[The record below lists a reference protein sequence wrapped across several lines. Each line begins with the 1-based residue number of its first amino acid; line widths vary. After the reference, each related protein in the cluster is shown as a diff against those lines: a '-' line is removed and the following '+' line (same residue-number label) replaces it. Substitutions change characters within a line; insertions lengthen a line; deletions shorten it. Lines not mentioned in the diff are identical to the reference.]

1 MNTGDLTPRRCYWE
15 TVCNTQEEQRQRFRK
30 DYISHWGWLPS
41 PFKSEIG
48 DSKTHSLSP
57 RHPPV
62 RTGERI
68 TSNACAFTAV
78 RIQAL
83 VLPTWPSICLWLRGG
98 MIAETNRDHYSSKQQ
113 DTTFLAQ
120 HPLQRLQRF
129 LFLSRRNCKATILVI
144 ETIRIN
150 SSHSWSAINNYVIW
164 MADTQD
170 IPTPVNSKC
179 NQLAQLSAA
188 YTSIC

>member
-30 DYISHWGWLPS
+30 EYISHWGWLPS

-48 DSKTHSLSP
+48 DSKTHSRSP

-120 HPLQRLQRF
+120 HPLQRLQRRGDICF
-129 LFLSRRNCKATILVI
+129 YFSPEEIAKLPF
-144 ETIRIN
+144 
-150 SSHSWSAINNYVIW
+150 SSSKQSEL
-164 MADTQD
+164 
-170 IPTPVNSKC
+170 TPVIHGV
-179 NQLAQLSAA
+179 L
-188 YTSIC
+188 